1 MLLTFIKFSIAGLF
15 TATVYFGIY
24 IYLAGIIA
32 PVLATIFAFAVSVI
46 VSYFLN
52 SKFVFTTSKGSFK
65 KFLLI
70 ALTGLFFNV
79 LLIFI
84 FTTLI
89 IKDSVI
95 AGVIVVIVIPIH
107 NFILNYKL
115 NFK

>member
-1 MLLTFIKFSIAGLF
+1 
-15 TATVYFGIY
+15 
-24 IYLAGIIA
+24 
-32 PVLATIFAFAVSVI
+32 
-46 VSYFLN
+46 
-52 SKFVFTTSKGSFK
+52 
-65 KFLLI
+65 
-70 ALTGLFFNV
+70 V